1 MCHIP
6 FLPLQRL
13 TASYGSELT
22 EAVQRVV
29 QSGYYLNGEAL
40 AEFEQQFAHYVQA
53 PHWVGVASG
62 LDALMLSL
70 MAMKQCYDW
79 SDGDE
84 VIVPD
89 MTFVATALAVVRAG
103 LVPVSADVDDNG
115 LLTPEAAQRVLSAR
129 TRAVVPV
136 HLYGHPA
143 PMPAFMAW
151 AEAHGLLVLED
162 AAQAHGASVGGRP
175 VGSWGH
181 MAAFS
186 FYPGKNLGALG
197 DGGAVTTA
205 HPQLAEHVRM
215 LANYGARQKYH
226 HEYPGINSRL
236 DEVQAA
242 VLSVKLRRLD
252 ADNARRRQV
261 AAWYA
266 QGLDRSM
273 YRLPYGGDVTQSVF
287 HLYPLRTSQRDALQR
302 YLAEHCID
310 TLIHYPRTLRQQPA
324 LSASLRAPQPCQQA
338 QCWAEHE
345 LSLPIHPL
353 LTLSEVQHI
362 CEVMNAFG

>member
-40 AEFEQQFAHYVQA
+40 AEFEQRFAHYVQA
-53 PHWVGVASG
+53 PHCVGVASG

-205 HPQLAEHVRM
+205 HSQLAEHVRM

-242 VLSVKLRRLD
+242 VLSVKLWLRGMRR
-252 ADNARRRQV
+252 ASTVACTVYPTAATSRRVSFTSIPCARRS
-261 AAWYA
+261 AMPCSATWPSTA
-266 QGLDRSM
+266 STRSSTIPA
-273 YRLPYGGDVTQSVF
+273 RCGSSRRSVPVFAHPSPASRRSVGQS
-287 HLYPLRTSQRDALQR
+287 T
-302 YLAEHCID
+302 
-310 TLIHYPRTLRQQPA
+310 
-324 LSASLRAPQPCQQA
+324 
-338 QCWAEHE
+338 
-345 LSLPIHPL
+345 
-353 LTLSEVQHI
+353 
-362 CEVMNAFG
+362 N